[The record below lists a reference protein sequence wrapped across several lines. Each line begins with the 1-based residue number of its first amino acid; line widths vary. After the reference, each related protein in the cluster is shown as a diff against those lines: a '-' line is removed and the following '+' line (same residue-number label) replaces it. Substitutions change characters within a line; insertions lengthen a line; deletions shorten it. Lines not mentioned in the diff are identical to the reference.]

1 MFAAQIQENAQFAL
15 DCSLNNLFD
24 ILGPNL
30 KNLKKALTNAMK
42 NDFLPYKKMKEI
54 FEKQTS
60 RDPVIWAL
68 ATGRVWVLRLAFNC
82 GLRKR
87 DLDKDHWAVAF
98 HKADKGMIMEL
109 LYILNCV
116 DTEDIQG

>member
-1 MFAAQIQENAQFAL
+1 
-15 DCSLNNLFD
+15 
-24 ILGPNL
+24 
-30 KNLKKALTNAMK
+30 
-42 NDFLPYKKMKEI
+42 MKEI

-68 ATGRVWVLRLAFNC
+68 ATGRVWVLRLAFKC

-109 LYILNCV
+109 LYILQCV
-116 DTEDIQG
+116 DTEDIQC

>member
-1 MFAAQIQENAQFAL
+1 
-15 DCSLNNLFD
+15 
-24 ILGPNL
+24 
-30 KNLKKALTNAMK
+30 MK
-42 NDFLPYKKMKEI
+42 NEFLSFKRMKEI
-54 FEKQTS
+54 FVKHTS

-68 ATGRVWVLRLAFNC
+68 ATGRIWVLRLAFNC

-109 LYILNCV
+109 LYILQCV